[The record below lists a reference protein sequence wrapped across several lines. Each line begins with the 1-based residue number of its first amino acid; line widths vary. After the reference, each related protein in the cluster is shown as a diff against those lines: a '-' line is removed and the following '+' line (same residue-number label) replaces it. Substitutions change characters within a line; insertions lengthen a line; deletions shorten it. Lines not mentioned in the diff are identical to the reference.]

1 MKRFFLLA
9 IAIILASSTE
19 ANAQSFTARLGNGD
33 QLFFRITDTTSKSVE
48 IFRLKAVGKV
58 QYALP
63 SGDLVI
69 PSTVRFKNT
78 KYDVISIG
86 ESVFAGAE
94 GLTSVSIPSSVR
106 KIGDKAFSGCTNL
119 ESIVFPSRTP
129 SMGVGV
135 FEKCKSLSSITFGSD
150 WDTVD
155 FQMFADAEA
164 LKEVYVPSRVI
175 KIRGLKTLA
184 YLEKIEVDANNRAFS
199 SHDGI
204 LYSKDGVTLYA
215 CPQAKRGDV
224 SIIGGTEKILD
235 GAFRDCEKVTSI
247 LLPSSINE
255 FAYDEFSDC
264 RALNN
269 LVLLSEVPPM
279 TAKWNGSSVFA
290 VKAPNEK
297 CLILVAK
304 ANLKHYQISICSS
317 AGTYETLEGNRK
329 TVIESSEMIAE
340 SAVKKMKKNR

>member
-9 IAIILASSTE
+9 IAIIMASSIE
-19 ANAQSFTARLGNGD
+19 AYAQIFTARLGNGD
-33 QLFFRITDTTSKSVE
+33 QLCFRVTDTTRKGVE
-48 IFRLKAVGKV
+48 IFRMKAVGKA
-58 QYALP
+58 QLP
-63 SGDLVI
+63 LPAGDLVV
-69 PSTVRFKNT
+69 PSTV
-78 KYDVISIG
+78 KYKDVKYSVISIG
-86 ESVFAGAE
+86 ETAFAGAE
-94 GLTSVSIPSSVR
+94 GLTSVSIPSTVLR
-106 KIGDKAFSGCTNL
+106 IADKAFSGCTNL

-164 LKEVYVPSRVI
+164 LKEVYIPSRVI

-199 SHDGI
+199 SYDGI

-224 SIIGGTEKILD
+224 SIIGGTVKILD
-235 GAFRDCEKVTSI
+235 GAFRDCEKVTSV
-247 LLPSSINE
+247 LLPFSINE

-264 RALNN
+264 RALNK

-279 TAKWNGSSVFA
+279 TAKWNGSAVFA

-297 CLILVAK
+297 CLIFVSK

-329 TVIESSEMIAE
+329 TVIESSEMIGK
-340 SAVKKMKKNR
+340 SSVKKLKKNL